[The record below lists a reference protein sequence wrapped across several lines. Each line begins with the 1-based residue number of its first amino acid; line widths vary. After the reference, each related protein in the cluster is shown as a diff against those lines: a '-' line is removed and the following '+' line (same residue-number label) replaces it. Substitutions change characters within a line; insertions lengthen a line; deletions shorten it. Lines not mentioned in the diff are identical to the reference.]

1 MHEGPEISTT
11 PSVPAQRVPESDE
24 STGAE
29 AVAGARGVAG
39 RGGRSRILLAG
50 GAALG
55 VLLAGLVIFRPGV
68 SPKAAPSNRP
78 AASASATPYDKAV
91 ATLNAQTAAMV
102 SGDEDGWLAAVDTG
116 LKARYR
122 SLYRNLRGLGVT
134 SVHYGTSA
142 GRPVKGDRSA
152 LSMRV
157 GLFYCFGDDM
167 CPKYTNYREP
177 LPHISQVLTL
187 KPVGGKYVI
196 TALGVE
202 PQPGYDEPLP
212 WESGDLTFAQGKRV
226 VVAAGAG
233 EQKYLETVLPVAER
247 AASVA
252 DHYAAL
258 NGAPQKRYRIFLA
271 SEKQW
276 KSWYGGTKDNWW
288 IGLTVPLDKR
298 GLDVMIRMAEMDDP
312 LTLATTVQHELGHVV
327 TLTGAFDGA
336 AEEYRWVSE
345 GVAEYI
351 GWRPKSAAQ
360 SWRRD
365 SVRRSLK
372 GGAPKSMVPVEPG
385 PDAPDRAL
393 DTFYGLS
400 HLAVDCMAKKYGEA
414 KMFTFVKL
422 LLTQSDNDLDK
433 AARAAYGL
441 PFGTVDHACAA
452 WIKTQV

>member
-1 MHEGPEISTT
+1 MIGPERSWGCRDVASQEPRST
-11 PSVPAQRVPESDE
+11 
-24 STGAE
+24 
-29 AVAGARGVAG
+29 
-39 RGGRSRILLAG
+39 
-50 GAALG
+50 
-55 VLLAGLVIFRPGV
+55 
-68 SPKAAPSNRP
+68 
-78 AASASATPYDKAV
+78 
-91 ATLNAQTAAMV
+91 
-102 SGDEDGWLAAVDTG
+102 
-116 LKARYR
+116 
-122 SLYRNLRGLGVT
+122 
-134 SVHYGTSA
+134 
-142 GRPVKGDRSA
+142 
-152 LSMRV
+152 
-157 GLFYCFGDDM
+157 
-167 CPKYTNYREP
+167 
-177 LPHISQVLTL
+177 
-187 KPVGGKYVI
+187 
-196 TALGVE
+196 
-202 PQPGYDEPLP
+202 PQ
-212 WESGDLTFAQGKRV
+212 Q
-226 VVAAGAG
+226 
-233 EQKYLETVLPVAER
+233 
-247 AASVA
+247 
-252 DHYAAL
+252 
-258 NGAPQKRYRIFLA
+258 RYRIFLA

-276 KSWYGGTKDNWW
+276 KTWYGGTKDNWW